1 MAITVD
7 RFAARHPVLLH
18 MAHRESWPSIRKH
31 GLLSTSALLELF
43 GIAGEDADSIRSTR
57 RAKSI
62 EIHHPAWGSAT
73 IRDQKPMTDSGLNR
87 ALTDDLRP
95 RDWYRILNS
104 KVFFWPSEGRLQRMM
119 GARPYREQV
128 HIVLVMDTSLLLQT
142 YRDRVALSPLN
153 SGTTQPMP
161 HPRGRGTF
169 QSMDSYPYWERKRQG
184 KDPVAEVAIDD
195 GVEDVERFVVRVEC
209 GSAGPTRTVIWT
221 P

>member
-1 MAITVD
+1 MAITVE

-104 KVFFWPSEGRLQRMM
+104 KVFFWPSEGTPTTNDGGTPISKA
-119 GARPYREQV
+119 GAYRARDGYKSPAPNVSGPGSPFALEFGDDPTDASPEGPWDLPIYGFV
-128 HIVLVMDTSLLLQT
+128 PVLGTEAAGQG
-142 YRDRVALSPLN
+142 
-153 SGTTQPMP
+153 SG
-161 HPRGRGTF
+161 G
-169 QSMDSYPYWERKRQG
+169 
-184 KDPVAEVAIDD
+184 
-195 GVEDVERFVVRVEC
+195 
-209 GSAGPTRTVIWT
+209 GSRN
-221 P
+221 